1 MSPFRVL
8 VVDDYEAFRRFV
20 CSALRNH
27 PELQVVGEASDGLE
41 AVRKTEELRP
51 DLVVLDLGLPALNG
65 IKVARRIRQLVPESK
80 ILFLTQESSADVV
93 QEALSSGALGY
104 VLKARAGTD
113 LLDAVKA
120 VLEGGCF
127 ISSGLNINPGS
138 V

>member
-1 MSPFRVL
+1 MSPFKVL

-20 CSALRNH
+20 CSTLRNH

-65 IKVARRIRQLVPESK
+65 IKVARRLRQLVPESK
-80 ILFLTQESSADVV
+80 ILFLTQETSADVV
-93 QEALSSGALGY
+93 QEALRSGAQGY
-104 VLKARAGTD
+104 VVKTRAASD
-113 LLDAVKA
+113 LLIAVKA
-120 VLEGGCF
+120 VLEGGQF
-127 ISSGLNINPGS
+127 VSSGLNITPGS